1 MFSRWLQPSEEY
13 RDHFKPGVYV
23 CTVCGNELFESGS
36 KFAHNSPWPS
46 FSQTVRPD
54 SVRKVP
60 ERGSPNALKVYCAK
74 CNNGLG
80 HEFLGEGPSGKSR
93 F

>member
-1 MFSRWLQPSEEY
+1 MFTRWQASEEY

-23 CTVCGNELFESGS
+23 CAVCGNELFESGS
-36 KFAHNSPWPS
+36 KFAHQSPWPS

-54 SVRKVP
+54 SVRKVR
-60 ERGSPNALKVYCAK
+60 ETKNALKVYCNK

-80 HEFLGEGPSGKSR
+80 HEFLHEGPAGKSR

>member
-1 MFSRWLQPSEEY
+1 MFSRWMQPDEEY

-23 CTVCGNELFESGS
+23 CKVCGNELFESGS
-36 KFAHNSPWPS
+36 KFAHKSPWPS
-46 FSQTVRPD
+46 FSQTVRFD

-60 ERGSPNALKVYCAK
+60 ERNSPNALKVYCGQ
-74 CNNGLG
+74 CNSGLG
-80 HEFLGEGPSGKSR
+80 HEFLGDGPKGKSR